1 LPIPHGADFER
12 GLHPQER
19 NDMTYNELY
28 RELKLTKKCLRK
40 MTPEERKSEAGKAMI
55 EYAEELQE
63 KLIGLQKAVPFLT
76 KN

>member
-1 LPIPHGADFER
+1 
-12 GLHPQER
+12 
-19 NDMTYNELY
+19 MTYNELY

-63 KLIGLQKAVPFLT
+63 KLICLQKAVPFLT

>member
-1 LPIPHGADFER
+1 
-12 GLHPQER
+12 
-19 NDMTYNELY
+19 MTYNELY
-28 RELKLTKKCLRK
+28 REFKLTKKCLRK

>member
-1 LPIPHGADFER
+1 
-12 GLHPQER
+12 
-19 NDMTYNELY
+19 MKYNELY

-40 MTPEERKSEAGKAMI
+40 MTPEERKSEVGKAMI